1 METPKLHDQGQ
12 ALRVRAETL
21 PGFSSPLE
29 DRRETKHRD
38 MNQLKYV
45 PMLFSNEQQF
55 DHFMDLVTHQEL
67 WGVFRKVNHLK
78 DLTEQYLEIRRL
90 QMKLFPLHDS
100 ELEMELLFIHIEL
113 LRKL

>member
-1 METPKLHDQGQ
+1 MEVKFHDQGQ
-12 ALRVRAETL
+12 ALRVRTETL
-21 PGFSSPLE
+21 LVNFVAPNN
-29 DRRETKHRD
+29 RD